1 MAEDF
6 VGEIRM
12 FAVPPGGGGW
22 LPCDGRSLPIQNPYL
37 SLYSLILTTYGGDG
51 KTFFKLPDLRGR
63 AVIGCGPSA
72 SNALGTQGGTEMVA
86 LAATQLPGH
95 THNVRFSRSIGSAPT
110 PKGSLPA
117 ESVPVS
123 GEEVLLYGVPGENPA
138 TTTLDPDT
146 VASTGGGAPHSN
158 LQPSMVIYY
167 YIAYL
172 GFYPRRPTEEDQGE
186 GGKALLAPEAT
197 APLGRK
203 VRKPTSSAVDA
214 YTGEVRVFAG
224 QISSIPVGWVLCNG
238 AELKIANATQLFS
251 LIGTVFGGNGVS
263 AFRVPDLRGRV
274 AVGLGNGPGLTPRPT
289 IGETFG
295 AMSVQLTAAQMP
307 EHSHAFNVLTAPAT
321 LAAPTLG
328 AMYAASHEYLL
339 YQGPSTSPVVKVAF
353 ASGAVTNSDRESGL
367 HDNMMP
373 SLAMNYMICVQGIYP
388 AQDEQPWV
396 NAVVPAS
403 GPPVPPGDEDGTG
416 AAESTL
422 QVTLYGNALSGG
434 VSLPAAGAAPTVTFG
449 TVAATVLSYSDTSIV
464 VQCPPGNGTVTVEVT
479 TPRGV
484 SRANAGSQF
493 SYVPSVTGLF
503 PPAGSPAG
511 GSAVT
516 IKGIG
521 LSGASAVLFG
531 RLPAVGFEVL
541 DDRTILATTPLQGG
555 SVTSVNVTVTV
566 NGQTSAATATNVFS
580 ITSLFIELTPGFG
593 PATGGNSVTVTG
605 TNFSPSSGRVWFGDV
620 MADSWTVV
628 SATTIEAVAPP
639 GVGVVDVTV
648 ENSASGTRS
657 PPARY
662 SYVAIVSGFSPT
674 YGPSTGGTVVTIQGK
689 NFDPASTV
697 YFGSTAVTPTQ
708 TTPTQITVTTPSGR
722 VTARLSVMGP
732 GGASVGSHELPLFSY
747 LPQLDSLSPAVGAP
761 TGDPAVTLIGGN
773 FTSDAVVHFGVTPA
787 TITALSTTYIV
798 VTPPNGVAGTAVDV
812 TVTTGGGQ
820 SSALRYTYCTVGVT
834 GLQPPAGPAGTS
846 VQITGEGFG
855 TNPSVAFGGVAATG
869 VSVNSAGTLIVCTAP
884 AGEGVVNVSVT
895 ASGAT
900 SPAVE
905 ASRYSYAPVLTAL
918 SISTGKTWTSVTL
931 TGEGFIAQSPS
942 EEQMAVMFGALSAW
956 QVQPSTT
963 TSVTVWAPATLGRVP
978 VVVMTPGGRS
988 NALEFTYVPA
998 VLSITPSYG
1007 TQGTVVRIVGAGLS
1021 VDGQPLDVQSVT
1033 FGLTPALNVWTQGT
1047 DEVLAEVPAG
1057 AGTVPV
1063 IVKTAGGSTANWS
1076 GALFHYAPI
1085 VTSVVPSSGASAGG
1099 TPLKITG
1106 SGFTGATA
1114 VTFDGVPGLY
1124 LNVPNDN
1131 ELTVTTP
1138 PGTGE
1143 VPVIVRL
1150 PQAASA
1156 RHEGAT
1162 FTYGPVVESLD
1173 PNSLSVKQTGR
1184 VWITG
1189 KGLGR
1194 ILSIDFCGIRYG
1206 AETYGTL
1213 WAHGELDGVRT
1224 VYLEATRP
1232 KRGAGTYDVTVT
1244 TPEGTS
1250 MPVSF
1255 SWTT

>member
-63 AVIGCGPSA
+63 AVIGCGPNA
-72 SNALGTQGGTEMVA
+72 SNPLGTPGGTEMVA

-95 THNVRFSRSIGSAPT
+95 THNVRFSASKGSAPT
-110 PKGSLPA
+110 PKEKLPA
-117 ESVPVS
+117 ESVPVL

-146 VASTGGGAPHSN
+146 VASTGSGAPHSN

-172 GFYPRRPTEEDQGE
+172 GFYPERASEEDQGE
-186 GGKALLAPEAT
+186 GGEALHAPEAT

-224 QISSIPVGWVLCNG
+224 SKSSIPDGWALCDG
-238 AELKIANATQLFS
+238 AQLKIANATQLFS
-251 LIGTVFGGNGVS
+251 LIGTVFGGDGVS
-263 AFRVPDLRGRV
+263 AFCVPDLRGRV

-295 AMSVQLTAAQMP
+295 AMSVQLKAAQMP

-328 AMYAASHEYLL
+328 AMYAAPQEFLL

-353 ASGAVTNSDRESGL
+353 APGAVTNSDRESGL

-403 GPPVPPGDEDGTG
+403 GPPVPPGDDDGTS

-422 QVTLYGNALSGG
+422 QVTLHGNALSGG
-434 VSLPAAGAAPTVTFG
+434 VSLPAAAAPTVTFG
-449 TVAATVLSYSDTSIV
+449 TVAANVLSYSDTSIV

-521 LSGASAVLFG
+521 LSGASAVMFG
-531 RLPAVGFEVL
+531 SVPAVGFEVL

-555 SVTSVNVTVTV
+555 SVTRVNVTVTV
-566 NGQTSAATATNVFS
+566 NGQTSAATATNVFA

-593 PATGGNSVTVTG
+593 PAAGGNSVTVTG

-628 SATTIEAVAPP
+628 SATTIQAVAPP

-648 ENSASGTRS
+648 ESSASGTRS

-773 FTSDAVVHFGVTPA
+773 FTSDAAVSFGGTPA
-787 TITALSTTYIV
+787 TIIALSTTHIV

-812 TVTTGGGQ
+812 TVKTGGGQ

-846 VQITGEGFG
+846 VEITGEGFG

-918 SISTGKTWTSVTL
+918 STYTGKPLITQVTL
-931 TGEGFIAQSPS
+931 TGEGFIAQPATGG
-942 EEQMAVMFGALSAW
+942 QMAVMFGALSAR

-963 TSVTVWAPATLGRVP
+963 TSVTVWAPVTLGRVK
-978 VVVMTPGGRS
+978 VVVTTPGGTS
-988 NALEFTYVPA
+988 NALDFTYVPA
-998 VLSITPSYG
+998 VLSIAPSYG
-1007 TQGTVVRIVGAGLS
+1007 TQGTVVQIVGAGLS
-1021 VDGQPLDVQSVT
+1021 EDGKPLDVQSVT
-1033 FGLTPALNVWTQGT
+1033 FGITPALNFWTNGT
-1047 DEVLAEVPAG
+1047 DEVWAEVPAG

-1063 IVKTAGGSTANWS
+1063 VVKTAGGSTANWS

-1085 VTSVVPSSGASAGG
+1085 VTSVVPSGGAPAGG

-1114 VTFDGVPGLY
+1114 VMFDGVPGLY

-1131 ELTVTTP
+1131 EITVTTP

-1143 VPVIVRL
+1143 VTVVVRL
-1150 PQAASA
+1150 PLAVSGP
-1156 RHEGAT
+1156 HEGAT
-1162 FTYGPVVESLD
+1162 FTYGPVVKSLD
-1173 PNSLSVKQTGR
+1173 PNSLSVKQTGL

-1189 KGLGR
+1189 KGLDR
-1194 ILSIDFCGIRYG
+1194 ILSIDFCGTHYG
-1206 AETYGTL
+1206 AETYGTW
-1213 WAHGELDGVRT
+1213 WAHGNLNGVRS
-1224 VYLEATRP
+1224 VYLQTRP
-1232 KRGAGTYDVTVT
+1232 PTGGAGTYDVTVT

-1250 MPVSF
+1250 VPVSF
-1255 SWTT
+1255 TWTS

>member
-37 SLYSLILTTYGGDG
+37 PLYSLILTTYGGDG

-63 AVIGCGPSA
+63 AVIGCGPNA

-95 THNVRFSRSIGSAPT
+95 THQVRFSGSTGSAPT

-117 ESVPVS
+117 ASVPVL
-123 GEEVLLYGVPGENPA
+123 GEEVLLYGVPEKNSA

-146 VASTGGGAPHSN
+146 VDSTGSGAAHSN
-158 LQPSMVIYY
+158 LQPSLVIYY

-172 GFYPRRPTEEDQGE
+172 GFYPSRPTEEDQGE
-186 GGKALLAPEAT
+186 GGEDLLSPEAT
-197 APLGRK
+197 ASLGRK

-224 QISSIPVGWVLCNG
+224 RQSSIPDGWALCNG

-251 LIGTVFGGNGVS
+251 LIGTVFGGDGVS
-263 AFRVPDLRGRV
+263 AFCVPDLRGRV

-307 EHSHAFNVLTAPAT
+307 AHTHAFNVLTAPAT

-328 AMYAASHEYLL
+328 AMYAASHDYLL

-353 ASGAVTNSDRESGL
+353 APGAVTNSERESGL

-373 SLAMNYMICVQGIYP
+373 SLAINYMICVQGLYP

-403 GPPVPPGDEDGTG
+403 GPPVPPGDDDGTV

-422 QVTLYGNALSGG
+422 QVTLHGNALSGG
-434 VSLPAAGAAPTVTFG
+434 VSLPAAATAPTVTFG
-449 TVAATVLSYSDTSIV
+449 TVAATVLSFTDTTIV

-479 TPRGV
+479 TSRGV

-531 RLPAVGFEVL
+531 SVPAVGFEVL

-555 SVTSVNVTVTV
+555 AVTFVNVTVTV
-566 NGQTSAATATNVFS
+566 NGQTSAATATSVFA

-593 PATGGNSVTVTG
+593 PAAGGNSVTVTG
-605 TNFSPSSGRVWFGDV
+605 TNFNPSSGGVWFGDV
-620 MADSWTVV
+620 KADSWTVV
-628 SATTIEAVAPP
+628 SATTIQAVAPP

-648 ENSASGTRS
+648 ESTAGGTRS

-662 SYVAIVSGFSPT
+662 SYVAIISEFGPT
-674 YGPSTGGTVVTIQGK
+674 FGPSTGGTVVTIQGK

-708 TTPTQITVTTPSGR
+708 TTPTRITVTTPPGT

-732 GGASVGSHELPLFSY
+732 GGASIASHALPLFSY

-761 TGDPAVTLIGGN
+761 TGDPSVTLIGGN
-773 FTSDAVVHFGVTPA
+773 FTSDATVSFGGTPA
-787 TITALSTTYIV
+787 PITALTSTSLV

-855 TNPSVAFGGVAATG
+855 TNPSVAFGAVAATG
-869 VSVNSAGTLIVCTAP
+869 VSVNSAGTQIVCTAP
-884 AGEGVVNVSVT
+884 AGQDVVDVTVT

-905 ASRYSYAPVLTAL
+905 ASRYSYAPILTAL
-918 SISTGKTWTSVTL
+918 SFDTGKPLTNITL
-931 TGEGFIAQSPS
+931 TGEGFIAQPTSGS
-942 EEQMAVMFGALSAW
+942 EMMVTFGKRRAVQFNS
-956 QVQPSTT
+956 STT
-963 TSVTVWAPATLGRVP
+963 TSVTVVAPLNLGRVP
-978 VVVMTPGGRS
+978 VVVTTPGGAS
-988 NALEFTYVPA
+988 NALDFTYVPA
-998 VLSITPSYG
+998 VLSVTPSYG
-1007 TQGTVVRIVGAGLS
+1007 TQGTIVQMIGAGLS
-1021 VDGQPLDVQSVT
+1021 VDGGPLDVQSVT
-1033 FGLTPALNVWTQGT
+1033 FGITPALNVWTKGT
-1047 DEVLAEVPAG
+1047 DQVWAEVPAG

-1063 IVKTAGGSTANWS
+1063 IVKTAGGSTADWS

-1085 VTSVVPSSGASAGG
+1085 VTSVVPSSGAPAGG

-1114 VTFDGVPGLY
+1114 VLFGGVPGLY

-1138 PGTGE
+1138 PGTEE
-1143 VPVIVRL
+1143 VSVVVQL
-1150 PQAASA
+1150 PLAMSGP
-1156 RHEGAT
+1156 HEGAT
-1162 FTYGPVVESLD
+1162 FTYGPVIKSLD

-1184 VWITG
+1184 VWING
-1189 KGLGR
+1189 KGLDR

-1206 AETYGTL
+1206 ADAYGTW
-1213 WAHGELDGVRT
+1213 WAHGELNGVRT
-1224 VYLEATRP
+1224 VYLAATP
-1232 KRGAGTYDVTVT
+1232 PGGPGTYDVTVT

-1250 MPVSF
+1250 VPVSF
-1255 SWTT
+1255 TWTT